1 MADPQLQKATE
12 AGAQQQQQ
20 QGAQQK
26 KEVTELLQK
35 FGGFSA
41 IKGIIF
47 IMGWMVI
54 ICCVGIILAAP
65 KDEPQKAAET
75 ASETEGE

>member
-26 KEVTELLQK
+26 KEY
-35 FGGFSA
+35 
-41 IKGIIF
+41 IF
-47 IMGWMVI
+47 FHKNI
-54 ICCVGIILAAP
+54 
-65 KDEPQKAAET
+65 
-75 ASETEGE
+75 SF